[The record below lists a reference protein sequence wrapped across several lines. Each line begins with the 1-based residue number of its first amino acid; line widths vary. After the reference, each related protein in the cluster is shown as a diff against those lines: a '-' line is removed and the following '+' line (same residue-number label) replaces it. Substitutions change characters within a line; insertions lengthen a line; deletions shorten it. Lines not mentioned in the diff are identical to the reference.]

1 MGGGIPPPGAP
12 EVSVSAFV
20 SLRARRIMTE
30 TPLLIHL
37 TQDVIPMEVVFVQD
51 VANKARA
58 GEVRQ
63 VPDGYARNYLLPQG
77 LALMAT
83 PEVLKRLHKIKSV
96 GDEVRMRE
104 TRVLE
109 EIKEALDGTEIT
121 VQARVTP
128 TGRYYGAIT
137 ATHISMT
144 LAETVG
150 REVERRWVEVPE
162 PIREPGE
169 YDVTMRLSTEIA
181 ATIHVTAEA
190 EE

>member
-1 MGGGIPPPGAP
+1 
-12 EVSVSAFV
+12 
-20 SLRARRIMTE
+20 
-30 TPLLIHL
+30 
-37 TQDVIPMEVVFVQD
+37 MEVVFIQD

-58 GEVRQ
+58 GEMRQ
-63 VPDGYARNYLLPQG
+63 VPDGYARNYLVPQG

-96 GDEVRMRE
+96 GDEVRTRE

-109 EIKEALDGTEIT
+109 EIQEALEGTEIT

-144 LAETVG
+144 LAEAVG

-169 YDVTMRLSTEIA
+169 YDITMRLSTEIA